1 MLPPGLAHKDTQLL
15 LEDGAGNV
23 CAGALGTAPQQPS
36 PGPAPLRPRVSDPVP
51 RMRTG
56 DMGGGGEW
64 RHPGSPRDEA
74 VLARG
79 WEAPHWPQLLLSPMA
94 AAREA
99 PGRSLSPSSAGLLP
113 PSALLRRTPSA
124 TPKPQGQHARPPA
137 FLPCFH
143 LGGVPQNTRLPEA
156 AAASGPWERT
166 WKPWLGRGLQHHQ
179 PSRWPRDESR
189 EPRRQGW
196 AGPTSAAS
204 GVWWRG
210 RWPRAGG
217 GPQECGRR
225 C

>member
-36 PGPAPLRPRVSDPVP
+36 PGPALLGPRVSDPVP

-99 PGRSLSPSSAGLLP
+99 PGRSLSLVLCWPPAPLCSPPPDSKCHTQASGTACAASSIP
-113 PSALLRRTPSA
+113 ALFSFR
-124 TPKPQGQHARPPA
+124 GRPPKY
-137 FLPCFH
+137 P
-143 LGGVPQNTRLPEA
+143 P
-156 AAASGPWERT
+156 
-166 WKPWLGRGLQHHQ
+166 
-179 PSRWPRDESR
+179 
-189 EPRRQGW
+189 
-196 AGPTSAAS
+196 
-204 GVWWRG
+204 
-210 RWPRAGG
+210 AGG
-217 GPQECGRR
+217 GCSLRALGTHLEALAWPGPAAPPAQPLAPG
-225 C
+225 